1 MRHGVLEEL
10 RGCMLFVVSEAEDL
24 SSGYKHRM
32 QLDILGGGT
41 LISAMYLAISS
52 DPQNPH
58 CEALAR
64 EPENF

>member
-1 MRHGVLEEL
+1 
-10 RGCMLFVVSEAEDL
+10 MLFVVSEAEDL